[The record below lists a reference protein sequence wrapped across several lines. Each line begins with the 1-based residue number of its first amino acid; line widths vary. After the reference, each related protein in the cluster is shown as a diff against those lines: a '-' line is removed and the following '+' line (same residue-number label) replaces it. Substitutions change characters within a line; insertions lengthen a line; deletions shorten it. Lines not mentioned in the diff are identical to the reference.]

1 MKQMMPQEVE
11 VFYLIPALRKEL
23 AHLFVSEH
31 GLSQR
36 EAAAILGLTESAISQ
51 YLKDKRASG
60 ITFTADEKK
69 IVAEG
74 CTAILADRENAAK
87 YIFSLTVKL
96 RGSKSMCDLHKSLD
110 SALDKNCDI
119 CFD

>member
-23 AHLFVSEH
+23 AQLFVSAH
-31 GLSQR
+31 DLSQR
-36 EAAAILGLTESAISQ
+36 EAAALLGLTESAISQ

-60 ITFTADEKK
+60 ITFTAEEKK
-69 IVAEG
+69 IVAKG
-74 CTAILADRENAAK
+74 AKKILEDKGNASQH
-87 YIFSLTVKL
+87 IFDLTVKL

-110 SALDKNCDI
+110 SAVDKNCDI
-119 CFD
+119 CCH